1 LTGLSDSFQR
11 PVNYLRVSVT
21 DRCDLRCIYCLP
33 PQGIPLMPRGDILS
47 YEEIYAVVKVA
58 AELGITKVRLSGGE
72 PLIRAELAKLVA
84 MLAQIEAIDDISLT
98 TNGVWLKQRAAELK
112 QAGLRRVNVSLDS
125 LRRDRFEYITRSD
138 NLGRVLEGIEA
149 AKDVGLRPVKINMV
163 VMGGINDDELLD
175 FARQSIEPGW
185 HVRFIELM
193 PFAREQPTAA
203 KFVPL
208 REMKERLGALGT
220 LEPCLPAVGN
230 GPAKYFRLPG
240 ARGTIGFITP
250 VSEHFCFS
258 CNRLRLTADGGLRPC
273 LLADDA
279 IDLRQ
284 ALRGGGSLEEVR
296 RLIQEA
302 VASKPERHR
311 LGEGLGPKPGAMAQI
326 GG

>member
-125 LRRDRFEYITRSD
+125 LRRDRFEHITRSD
-138 NLGRVLEGIEA
+138 NLGQVLEGIEA

-279 IDLRQ
+279 IDLRR
-284 ALRGGGSLEEVR
+284 ALRGRRSLEEVR

>member
-1 LTGLSDSFQR
+1 
-11 PVNYLRVSVT
+11 
-21 DRCDLRCIYCLP
+21 
-33 PQGIPLMPRGDILS
+33 MPRGGVLS
-47 YEEIYAVVKVA
+47 YEEIYTVVKVA

-72 PLIRAELAKLVA
+72 PLVRAELAKLVA
-84 MLAQIEAIDDISLT
+84 MLAQIEAIDDVSLT

-112 QAGLRRVNVSLDS
+112 DAGLRRVNVSLDS

-138 NLGRVLEGIEA
+138 NLGQVLEGIEA
-149 AKDVGLRPVKINMV
+149 AKAVGLRPLKINMV

-193 PFAREQPTAA
+193 PFAQEQPAAA
-203 KFVPL
+203 KLVPL
-208 REMKERLGALGT
+208 WEMKERLGSLGT

-279 IDLRQ
+279 IDLRW
-284 ALRGGGSLEEVR
+284 ALRGRRSLEEVR

-311 LGEGLGPKPGAMAQI
+311 LGEGLGPRPGAMAQI

>member
-1 LTGLSDSFQR
+1 
-11 PVNYLRVSVT
+11 
-21 DRCDLRCIYCLP
+21 
-33 PQGIPLMPRGDILS
+33 MPRGGVLS
-47 YEEIYAVVKVA
+47 YEEIYTVVKVA

-72 PLIRAELAKLVA
+72 PLVRAELAKLVA
-84 MLAQIEAIDDISLT
+84 MLAQIEAIDDVSLT

-112 QAGLRRVNVSLDS
+112 EAGLRRVNVSLDS

-138 NLGRVLEGIEA
+138 NLGQVLEGIEA
-149 AKDVGLRPVKINMV
+149 AKAVGLRPVKINMV

-193 PFAREQPTAA
+193 PFAQEQLAAA
-203 KFVPL
+203 KLVPL
-208 REMKERLGALGT
+208 RKMKERLGSLGT

-258 CNRLRLTADGGLRPC
+258 CNRLRLTADGRLRPC

-279 IDLRQ
+279 IDLRR
-284 ALRGGGSLEEVR
+284 ALRGRRSLEEVR